1 MSVATLNEHTKVVET
16 SDELESFFHVVLYY
30 GVRYLV
36 SNCADVGSFIKR
48 FFDSY
53 IVEDNVYL
61 CGKTKRTSMFFGE
74 LKLDNSTTK
83 DLVFNSPLD
92 VFFSHLLQLFKAHYT
107 VANYDKAQLE
117 PEQAPPT
124 PRPIVPLPQIRS
136 SIFKWLDDSD
146 DDEASGQDEGL
157 SGRDDT
163 SITPAQRT
171 LASKVQQHQCMLKAL
186 KTAMKAVWPP
196 GDRVMGDNVELQKL
210 KPLPAVTSIQP
221 TGSNKRRRTGKP
233 PVSAP
238 ILSINSEPLP

>member
-53 IVEDNVYL
+53 IVEDNEYL
-61 CGKTKRTSMFFGE
+61 CGKTKRTSMFLGE
-74 LKLDNSTTK
+74 LKLDNPTTK
-83 DLVFNSPLD
+83 GLVFSSPMD
-92 VFFSHLLQLFKAHYT
+92 MFFSHLLQLFKAHYT

-124 PRPIVPLPQIRS
+124 LRPVVPLPQIRS
-136 SIFKWLDDSD
+136 SIFKWVEDQASPVVLRMSDSSESPPD
-146 DDEASGQDEGL
+146 L
-157 SGRDDT
+157 
-163 SITPAQRT
+163 AQRA
-171 LASKVQQHQCMLKAL
+171 LASLVQDHQCMLQAL
-186 KTAMKAVWPP
+186 SAAMKLQWPP

-210 KPLPAVTSIQP
+210 KPPPAAASIQP
-221 TGSNKRRRTGKP
+221 TGSNKRRCTGKT
-233 PVSAP
+233 PVATP